1 VKLFKRHILTIIA
14 LVLYWPGIFI
24 LTHIPVPKSSL
35 FVVHVSDKTL
45 HFLAYFV
52 LVFLLWFAI
61 NPNAKVSWR
70 KPAAWW
76 ILFVVVWYGVF
87 DEWLQGYVGRDP
99 DVIDFLADLS
109 GSVTALILLSVL
121 NFWTA
126 SLIVTGGTIFLF
138 TNFAQATP
146 AEWIGLPAPVFY
158 FLSYTFFSVLWIR
171 WIHHFVTAKIPEPK
185 WLIVAFGIP
194 LLFLTLTNLFSLIVV
209 GNGKILSMIFSAVGI
224 IAVALTSYLGA
235 CYGQRSNRGHV
246 NGTGMIF

>member
-1 VKLFKRHILTIIA
+1 MKLFKRHILTIIT

-24 LTHIPVPKSSL
+24 LTHIPIPVPPL
-35 FVVHVSDKTL
+35 FEVHVSDKAL

-99 DVIDFLADLS
+99 DAIDFFADLA
-109 GSVTALILLSVL
+109 GSVAALILLSIL

-126 SLIVTGGTIFLF
+126 ALIVTGGTIFLF
-138 TNFAQATP
+138 TNFVRANP
-146 AEWIGLPAPVFY
+146 AEWIALPGSIFY
-158 FLSYTFFSVLWIR
+158 LLSYAFFSVLWMR
-171 WIHHFVTAKIPEPK
+171 WMYHFVPVRIPDSK
-185 WLIVAFGIP
+185 WLIGTLSVP
-194 LLFLTLTNLFSLIVV
+194 LFFLTLTNLFSLIVV
-209 GNGKILSMIFSAVGI
+209 GNGTILSMVLSAGGI
-224 IAVALTSYLGA
+224 ITAVSITYLAAFYRCRLNKRLSPGP
-235 CYGQRSNRGHV
+235 
-246 NGTGMIF
+246 I